1 MLPLVLYCKSYR
13 TDLKRVRRLAESIQK
28 FNTDDIPFFVSTPDS
43 DYKLFNQYMAGTS
56 AKLLTDESILSANS
70 AINIEQFINL
80 PGNIGQQIVKSEFWR
95 TDHSASYLCLDS
107 DCFFIKPFSSRDF
120 LTKDGT
126 PYTIIDE
133 GRDLMRSC
141 LSNGK
146 IQILENFQRESKSVQ
161 IYLGRDGKHYNFGP
175 NCPVWDRR
183 VWQSLDEGFLR
194 PQKKSFLDIILLSPN
209 EQRWYGEALLK
220 YKAIDLHPSQPFFK
234 MYHYAWQRRKDIRSG
249 IGLQQLASIYSG
261 VSYQSA
267 WERQMDWPKEGGS
280 VLSKLGRRIRTIL
293 GRT

>member
-1 MLPLVLYCKSYR
+1 MLPLVLYCKSYS
-13 TDLKRVRRLAESIQK
+13 TDLKRVIRLTESIQK
-28 FNTDDIPFFVSTPDS
+28 FNKDNIPFFLSTPDA
-43 DYKLFNQYMAGTS
+43 DFKLFKQYMAGTS
-56 AKLLTDESILSANS
+56 TKLLTDESIIAANS
-70 AINIEQFINL
+70 AIDIKKFIQL

-107 DCFFIKPFSSRDF
+107 DCFFIKPFSRRDF
-120 LTKDGT
+120 LTDDGT

-133 GRDLMRSC
+133 GRDLTTSC
-141 LSNGK
+141 LSNRK
-146 IQILENFQRESKSVQ
+146 TKILENFHKESKSVQ
-161 IYLGRDGKHYNFGP
+161 RYLGRDGKHYNFGP

-183 VWQSLDEGFLR
+183 VWQSLDERFLR
-194 PQKKSFLDIILLSPN
+194 PQNLSFLDIIALSPN

-234 MYHYAWQRRKDIRSG
+234 MYHYAWQKRRDIRSG

-261 VSYQSA
+261 VSYQST
-267 WERQMDWPKEGGS
+267 WERQMDWPREGGS
-280 VLSKLGRRIRTIL
+280 VLSKLGRRIRAIL

>member
-13 TDLKRVRRLAESIQK
+13 TDLNRVRRLAESIQK
-28 FNTDDIPFFVSTPDS
+28 FNTEDIPFFVSTPDA
-43 DYKLFNQYMAGTS
+43 DNKLFRQYMAGTS
-56 AKLLTDESILSANS
+56 ANLITDESIIAANS
-70 AINIEQFINL
+70 AINIEEFINL

-95 TDHSASYLCLDS
+95 TNQSHSYLCLDS

-120 LTKDGT
+120 ITEDGT
-126 PYTIIDE
+126 PYTIMDE
-133 GRDLMRSC
+133 GHDLMHSC
-141 LSNGK
+141 LSDRK
-146 IQILENFQRESKSVQ
+146 IQILENFHRESKSVQ
-161 IYLGRDGKHYNFGP
+161 MYLGRDGKHYNFGP

-183 VWQSLDEGFLR
+183 VWQSLDEHFLR
-194 PQKKSFLDIILLSPN
+194 PQNISFLDIILLSPN

-220 YKAIDLHPSQPFFK
+220 YKAIDLYPSQPFFK
-234 MYHYAWQRRKDIRSG
+234 MYHYAWQRRQDIRSG
-249 IGLQQLASIYSG
+249 ISLQQLASIYSG